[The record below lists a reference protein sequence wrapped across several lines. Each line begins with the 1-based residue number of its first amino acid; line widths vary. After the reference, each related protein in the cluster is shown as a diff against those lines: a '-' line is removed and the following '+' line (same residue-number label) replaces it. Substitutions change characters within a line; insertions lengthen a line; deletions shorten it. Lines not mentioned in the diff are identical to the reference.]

1 MPYKYKLCGIYSI
14 STPSGSVYVGSSSNI
29 KNRWSD
35 HKSRLRHGKHHSDR
49 LQAAWEKHGNNLLFE
64 ILEICDRNDLECREQ
79 YFIETLKAKLN
90 TTPYVGNV
98 WCNPDTRKKMAI
110 IHSSEA
116 WKKARSEIA
125 KKVAL
130 KRGVRIDCSDG
141 RSFDNFHRAAEAFSV
156 RPTGIKVL
164 AESQRIGKLGVRFK
178 KADDPWRDVISWQEQ
193 RAITMKKNGND
204 KRNIESRLKMSV
216 SAKARIRIKK
226 ARAA

>member
-1 MPYKYKLCGIYSI
+1 MPYKHKLCGIYSI

-35 HKSRLRHGKHHSDR
+35 HKSRLRYGKHHSDR

-64 ILEICDRNDLECREQ
+64 ILEICDRNDLEHREQ

-110 IHSSEA
+110 IHSSDA
-116 WKKARSEIA
+116 WKKSRSEIA

-141 RSFDNFHRAAEAFSV
+141 RSFDNFHRAAEAFGV

-178 KADDPWRDVISWQEQ
+178 KADDSWRDVISWQEQ

-204 KRNIESRLKMSV
+204 KRTAESRLKMSV
-216 SAKARIRIKK
+216 SAKARTRIKK